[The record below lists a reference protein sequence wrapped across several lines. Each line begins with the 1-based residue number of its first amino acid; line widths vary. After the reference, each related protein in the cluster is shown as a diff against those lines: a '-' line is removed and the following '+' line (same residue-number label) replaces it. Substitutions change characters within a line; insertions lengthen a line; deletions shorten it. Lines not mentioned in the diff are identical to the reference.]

1 MDPRC
6 FTLTFIIQKKYKSAK
21 TQVVFF
27 AATNFMT
34 VRVDESPANNVFLA
48 LVSGPIKM
56 KEEMQFSHNR
66 FSVLCLCLELF
77 AYSLLL
83 ILHIYIKISISCLRM
98 WMCKHT
104 YCFNFRSDFL
114 NVGNLLVFIVES

>member
-6 FTLTFIIQKKYKSAK
+6 FTLTFIIQKKCKSAK

-27 AATNFMT
+27 AVTIFMT
-34 VRVDESPANNVFLA
+34 VRVDETPLFLA

-56 KEEMQFSHNR
+56 KEEMQFSQNR
-66 FSVLCLCLELF
+66 FSVVCFSLELL

-83 ILHIYIKISISCLRM
+83 MLHTYIYI
-98 WMCKHT
+98 
-104 YCFNFRSDFL
+104 
-114 NVGNLLVFIVES
+114 